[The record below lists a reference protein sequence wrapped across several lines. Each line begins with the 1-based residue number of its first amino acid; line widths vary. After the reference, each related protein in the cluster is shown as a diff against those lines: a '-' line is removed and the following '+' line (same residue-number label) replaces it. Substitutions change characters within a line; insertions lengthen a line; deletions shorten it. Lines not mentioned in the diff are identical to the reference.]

1 MNAIEQNWY
10 IIGGLIAMFIL
21 YWYKNRSPNLNR
33 HNKNDIS
40 MLIEIIFFSLVIITI
55 QDKLF
60 SDHSYFIVSLPI
72 FIPIWTLFILYL
84 LAKNDMFLIES
95 RIQGEMFYQM
105 GLIPDESGIKEH
117 LVSNTGILLHR
128 MDKGYYEN
136 LEHFGNPA
144 TPFQNVGDRV
154 KHCDFFNGK
163 MIYHPE
169 NPLLHNISFWAS
181 QTTWITF
188 KKIIPDIM
196 KTNLVLTDL
205 VDTKIMSHINEMSDN
220 LPYAMIG
227 VREQYKHKPF
237 DLDKSI
243 NDKIKILLAESRK
256 NLVEKES
263 KPLENENNY
272 SPVKI
277 GGD

>member
-1 MNAIEQNWY
+1 M
-10 IIGGLIAMFIL
+10 
-21 YWYKNRSPNLNR
+21 NR
-33 HNKNDIS
+33 HNKNDID
-40 MLIEIIFFSLVIITI
+40 MIIEIIFFIILILFI
-55 QDKLF
+55 QNKLF
-60 SDHSYFIVSLPI
+60 PEHYYFIISLPI
-72 FIPIWTLFILYL
+72 FIPVWVFFILWIL
-84 LAKNDMFLIES
+84 SKHDIILIES
-95 RIQGEMFYQM
+95 RIQGETFYQM

-117 LVSNTGILLHR
+117 LVSNTGILVHK

-136 LEHFGNPA
+136 LEHFGNPVS
-144 TPFQNVGDRV
+144 PFQNVGDRV

-169 NPLLHNISFWAS
+169 NPLLHNITFWAS

-243 NDKIKILLAESRK
+243 DEKIKILLAESRK
-256 NLVEKES
+256 NLTEKES
-263 KPLENENNY
+263 KPMETENKKDGE
-272 SPVKI
+272 
-277 GGD
+277 